1 MRELKV
7 TVIMASRWTV
17 GGVGGVSGSS
27 EDSDLEDEWVERWV
41 INISIK
47 SFLTPACLLP
57 GAEIAEVLL
66 SSASLGRSLG
76 GLDLPSLRHSTGVYL
91 IKPTPTVSILLIVMT
106 KLQNPRRK
114 AH

>member
-41 INISIK
+41 INIYHKKFPFSC
-47 SFLTPACLLP
+47 LTPTWSGDCRSLAVLSLP
-57 GAEIAEVLL
+57 GTLA
-66 SSASLGRSLG
+66 GRPGFTFL
-76 GLDLPSLRHSTGVYL
+76 
-91 IKPTPTVSILLIVMT
+91 
-106 KLQNPRRK
+106 
-114 AH
+114 